1 MIIKI
6 DMQLLIDIMIII
18 GVVIMVT
25 NIIRYLIFIR
35 GNADVLSSGAKDDRM
50 WEYISLAL
58 LVFFLIGYII
68 VGVVGKPDLVV
79 AGILFGGRI
88 FVAIVITLLFHLVR
102 TVKENSLNMAETL
115 ISVVD
120 ARDPNLN
127 GHSRHVRNLTMLLY
141 RYLPYSKQAKINPI
155 SLEFAALMHDVGKL
169 GIPESIIN
177 KPAKLNEEEWAIMK
191 NHASLGA
198 KILSPLNSFKA
209 ILPWIKY
216 HHERV
221 DGSGYYHLEKDEIP
235 LASRI
240 IAVADTYS
248 AVTMERSYKAS
259 LTYEEAISELKLAA
273 GTQLDPALVDIFCS
287 IPLRKIEACMAD
299 VHKQMQRYDEENFR

>member
-1 MIIKI
+1 MYIIIMENLLVIGFLLHLAVIGAFVFKVFI
-6 DMQLLIDIMIII
+6 RQNVLMQPTVPRVFSVVLVLLFLVGVGALFILLYQNEDLCAIYGIPLLVIEAFIII
-18 GVVIMVT
+18 GFLWYFA
-25 NIIRYLIFIR
+25 YLHGIERTSI
-35 GNADVLSSGAKDDRM
+35 
-50 WEYISLAL
+50 EL
-58 LVFFLIGYII
+58 LKAI
-68 VGVVGKPDLVV
+68 VGVLE
-79 AGILFGGRI
+79 AG
-88 FVAIVITLLFHLVR
+88 
-102 TVKENSLNMAETL
+102 
-115 ISVVD
+115 
-120 ARDPNLN
+120 DPNLD
-127 GHSRHVRNLTMLLY
+127 GHSLHVQKLTMLMY
-141 RYLPYSKQAKINPI
+141 AHLPLHQRIAINPYNLEYA
-155 SLEFAALMHDVGKL
+155 SLLLDVGKL
-169 GIPESIIN
+169 GVPRSIIQ
-177 KPAKLNEEEWAIMK
+177 KAGKLEKDEWEFMRRHPGI
-191 NHASLGA
+191 GV
-198 KILSPLNSFKA
+198 KILHPVAMSSP
-209 ILPWIKY
+209 ILRWIKY

>member
-1 MIIKI
+1 MYIIIMENLLVIGFLLHLAVIGAFVFKVFI
-6 DMQLLIDIMIII
+6 RQNVLMQPTVPRVFSVVLVLLFLVVVGALFILLYQNEDLCAIYGIPLLVIEAFIII
-18 GVVIMVT
+18 GFLWYFA
-25 NIIRYLIFIR
+25 YLHGIERTSI
-35 GNADVLSSGAKDDRM
+35 
-50 WEYISLAL
+50 EL
-58 LVFFLIGYII
+58 LKAI
-68 VGVVGKPDLVV
+68 VGVLE
-79 AGILFGGRI
+79 AG
-88 FVAIVITLLFHLVR
+88 
-102 TVKENSLNMAETL
+102 
-115 ISVVD
+115 
-120 ARDPNLN
+120 DPNLD
-127 GHSRHVRNLTMLLY
+127 GHSLHVQKLTMLMY
-141 RYLPYSKQAKINPI
+141 AHLPLHQRIAINPYNLEYA
-155 SLEFAALMHDVGKL
+155 SLLLDVGKL
-169 GIPESIIN
+169 GVPRSIIQ
-177 KPAKLNEEEWAIMK
+177 KAGKLEKDEWEFMRRHPGI
-191 NHASLGA
+191 GV
-198 KILSPLNSFKA
+198 KILHPVAMSSP
-209 ILPWIKY
+209 ILRWIKY

>member
-1 MIIKI
+1 MYIIIMENLLVIGFLLHLAVIGAFVFKVFI
-6 DMQLLIDIMIII
+6 RQNVLMQPTVPRVFSVVLVLLFLVVVGALFILLYQNEDLCAIYGIPLLVIEAFIII
-18 GVVIMVT
+18 GFLWFFA
-25 NIIRYLIFIR
+25 YLHGIERTSI
-35 GNADVLSSGAKDDRM
+35 
-50 WEYISLAL
+50 EL
-58 LVFFLIGYII
+58 LKAI
-68 VGVVGKPDLVV
+68 VGVLE
-79 AGILFGGRI
+79 AG
-88 FVAIVITLLFHLVR
+88 
-102 TVKENSLNMAETL
+102 
-115 ISVVD
+115 
-120 ARDPNLN
+120 DPNLD
-127 GHSRHVRNLTMLLY
+127 GHSLHVQKLTMLMY
-141 RYLPYSKQAKINPI
+141 AHLPLHQRIAINPYNLEYA
-155 SLEFAALMHDVGKL
+155 SLLLDVGKL
-169 GIPESIIN
+169 GVPRSIIQ
-177 KPAKLNEEEWAIMK
+177 KAGKLEKDEWEFMRRHPGI
-191 NHASLGA
+191 GV
-198 KILSPLNSFKA
+198 KILHPVAMSSP
-209 ILPWIKY
+209 ILRWIKY